1 MKNAR
6 IEEITNFLNTIQDY
20 GVNDGAGPE
29 PKLVENKDI
38 ATYLYDKFS
47 PKYIPRSMYDLS
59 KAFHDEKCAEYD
71 LLLYQYN
78 KLKAYVEASPDEKIK
93 QLQEEVAKYKRR
105 CELICDIGYDYDGF
119 NTKNATNMRVL
130 VDELVGIA
138 YGDLEEGKQ

>member
-29 PKLVENKDI
+29 SKSVENKDI

-47 PKYIPRSMYDLS
+47 SKYIPRSMYDLL

-71 LLLYQYN
+71 LLLHQYN
-78 KLKAYVEASPDEKIK
+78 KLKAYVELDSDEKIK
-93 QLQEEVAKYKRR
+93 QLQEEAIKYRKC
-105 CELICDIGYDYDGF
+105 CELIYDIGCDYDGF
-119 NTKNATNMRVL
+119 DTESASSMKDL
-130 VDELVGIA
+130 VDELVSIA
-138 YGDLEEGKQ
+138 CGGLEKENN

>member
-1 MKNAR
+1 MRNAR

-29 PKLVENKDI
+29 PKSVENKDI

-71 LLLYQYN
+71 LLLHQYN

-105 CELICDIGYDYDGF
+105 CELIYDIGYDYDGF
-119 NTKNATNMRVL
+119 DIESASSMRDL
-130 VDELVGIA
+130 VDELVDIA
-138 YGDLEEGKQ
+138 CGDLEKEDN